1 MIGLTFVYCEGS
13 HDLAFLSKL
22 IKTTGLT
29 VDEVSK
35 VKDLP
40 VPIQKLVSSALNDVA
55 SPKLR
60 IDKPLN
66 VFFPNNVLELANG
79 DYLCIFTMGGKE
91 NLQAAL
97 DNVEKSKL
105 LIKTKLSGIS
115 NVKHAF
121 VLDADYK
128 LLNDGSENPNGGIS
142 KTLKVLSDRI
152 KEKIPDFEGFNE
164 HAQWKNSDDYGQIGA
179 YIFTGECKEEGTLED
194 LIDNLIKPKDLE
206 LPANNYIDNV
216 KAFDQ
221 KNDNSEKDKTKIQK
235 IKLTSITQAFHP
247 GASLAVGLSND
258 HLLDLDLLHQ
268 HNVCEEFKQFIS

>member
-29 VDEVSK
+29 NDEVTK

-40 VPIQKLVSSALNDVA
+40 NPIKKLVSSALSDVA

-66 VFFPNNVLELANG
+66 VFFPNNVFKLAND
-79 DYLCIFTMGGKE
+79 DYLCVFTMGGKE
-91 NLQAAL
+91 NLNAAL
-97 DNVEKSKL
+97 DNVEKSKM

-128 LLNDGSENPNGGIS
+128 LLSDGSDNPNGGIS
-142 KTLKVLSDRI
+142 KTLQVLSDRI
-152 KEKIPDFEGFNE
+152 KEKITGFEGFDA
-164 HAQWKNSDDYGQIGA
+164 HAQWKSSNECGQIGA
-179 YIFTGECKEEGTLED
+179 YIFTGDCGEEGTLED
-194 LIDNLIKPKDLE
+194 LIDNLIKPKALE
-206 LPANNYIDNV
+206 LPANNYITEV
-216 KAFDQ
+216 KNFDVQ
-221 KNDNSEKDKTKIQK
+221 NENSEKDKTKIQK

-258 HLLDLDLLHQ
+258 HLLDLDLLHK
-268 HNVCEEFKQFIS
+268 HDICEEFKQFIS